1 MVRVGMDMDGRTR
14 VKIPQ
19 LRARPDVSLSDD
31 EWHTNQPE
39 KDSAMSKVFI

>member
-1 MVRVGMDMDGRTR
+1 MDGRTG

-39 KDSAMSKVFI
+39 KDSAMSNVFI